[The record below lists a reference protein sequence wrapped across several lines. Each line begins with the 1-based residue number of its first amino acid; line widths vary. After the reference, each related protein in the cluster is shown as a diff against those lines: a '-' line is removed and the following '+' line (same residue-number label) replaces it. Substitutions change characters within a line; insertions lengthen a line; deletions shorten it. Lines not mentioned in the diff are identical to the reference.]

1 MTNKHLNNVAE
12 LDKFSSLTEE
22 EMMGIEGG
30 GVWASTGNIIKNMGA
45 GAIIGGFTGGPAG
58 ACLGAI
64 TGFIK
69 GYGEGPK

>member
-1 MTNKHLNNVAE
+1 MTNKHLHNVAE
-12 LDKFSSLTEE
+12 LDKFSSLTEV
-22 EMMGIEGG
+22 EMMGIVGG
-30 GVWASTGNIIKNMGA
+30 GVWASTENIIKNMGA

-69 GYGEGPK
+69 GYGEGLK